1 VIPTGGGKSALIA
14 WIIQQWKAQAEWF
27 RCIIL
32 AHRKELIEQ
41 NANELNT
48 ICPGLDV
55 GIFSAALKRR
65 DWEASILYAS
75 IDSVFRRAGEF
86 TPWDVIMVDEAHRIP
101 FRGEGKY
108 RTFIN
113 QSRRYNPGLKV
124 IGWTA
129 TPFRL
134 DGGQI
139 CHKDHILNEVCYEAK
154 VTDLIHDGFLCNLRS
169 KVGTAQPDL
178 RGVRK
183 AGGEYVLKSLAEAT
197 NRDKIVADAVAE
209 AARIIK
215 AENRKA
221 IIFYCVD
228 IAHCRKVSA
237 QLRQHGIYAPFV
249 TSKTRQCDRDR
260 IVADFKAG
268 RLQAICNVNVYT
280 EGFNA
285 RHVDCIVLLRPTLSA
300 GLYSQMVG
308 RGLRT
313 HPSIRDCLVLDF
325 AGCIEQHGPI
335 DLLGGEPTIMATCAD
350 CRESFSRAIRICPA
364 CGWEIPRREIERLEQ
379 VERERRLHGKKAS
392 DRSILSSQPETHE
405 VTAVHVNRH
414 RKDGSPDSIRVQYR
428 CGLSMFR
435 EWICLDHPGVAGRIA
450 QQWWARRFG
459 RPKGGVMSVNEALE
473 NLFLSQEILEWTKT
487 VTVRKNGKYW
497 EIVNYNQL
505 LLEPAALK

>member
-14 WIIQQWKAQAEWF
+14 WIIQQWKEQAEWF

-75 IDSVFRRAGEF
+75 IDSVYRRAGEF
-86 TPWDVIMVDEAHRIP
+86 LPWDVIMVDEAHRIP
-101 FRGEGKY
+101 FKGEGKY

-113 QSRRYNPGLKV
+113 QSRRFNLKLKV

-139 CHKDHILNEVCYEAK
+139 CHRDHILNEVCYEAK
-154 VTDLIHDGFLCNLRS
+154 VTDLILDGFLCSLRS
-169 KVGTAQPDL
+169 KVGVVQPDL
-178 RGVRK
+178 TGVRK

-237 QLRQHGIYAPFV
+237 QLQQHGIYAPFV
-249 TSKTRQCDRDR
+249 TSKTRQRDRDR
-260 IVADFKAG
+260 K
-268 RLQAICNVNVYT
+268 RQ
-280 EGFNA
+280 
-285 RHVDCIVLLRPTLSA
+285 
-300 GLYSQMVG
+300 
-308 RGLRT
+308 
-313 HPSIRDCLVLDF
+313 
-325 AGCIEQHGPI
+325 
-335 DLLGGEPTIMATCAD
+335 
-350 CRESFSRAIRICPA
+350 
-364 CGWEIPRREIERLEQ
+364 
-379 VERERRLHGKKAS
+379 RLHRGF
-392 DRSILSSQPETHE
+392 QC
-405 VTAVHVNRH
+405 TA
-414 RKDGSPDSIRVQYR
+414 
-428 CGLSMFR
+428 C
-435 EWICLDHPGVAGRIA
+435 
-450 QQWWARRFG
+450 
-459 RPKGGVMSVNEALE
+459 
-473 NLFLSQEILEWTKT
+473 
-487 VTVRKNGKYW
+487 
-497 EIVNYNQL
+497 
-505 LLEPAALK
+505 